1 MERGLR
7 GLRGVSGAEWRTG
20 IGKEERRR
28 GGAGEEGGLCVN
40 GGDGG
45 TALGF

>member
-7 GLRGVSGAEWRTG
+7 GLQGVSGAEWRTG

-28 GGAGEEGGLCVN
+28 GGGEVGLCVN

-45 TALGF
+45 RALGF